1 MENFT
6 IQVSERLQLG
16 KGAANRSRKQWL
28 IPGVAYH
35 RHDTPTAVQVPF
47 KEFTLLAQ
55 KARLSQVFTFKSD
68 SALLD
73 GKVAIVKEIQQDYL
87 KGIVIHVDFQTLK
100 DDEQIS
106 VDVPIKVVGE
116 APGVKVQKGILAV
129 VTHEIS
135 VRCLPRN
142 IPSVV
147 EVDITALGLGQSIH
161 AEQLILN
168 AGVTLTDDPHK
179 TIVSVIIPRAI
190 EEEVKPSAAGALAT
204 AGAAAAPAAAG
215 AAAGAK
221 APAGKAAAGKAPA
234 GKAPSK

>member
-16 KGAANRSRKQWL
+16 KGAANRSRKQGL

-68 SALLD
+68 SPLLD

-106 VDVPIKVVGE
+106 VDVPIKIVGD

-135 VRCLPRN
+135 VRCFPRN

-161 AEQLILN
+161 AEQLILG
-168 AGVTLTDDPHK
+168 AGVTLTDDPQK

-190 EEEVKPSAAGALAT
+190 EEEAKPSAAGALAT

>member
-16 KGAANRSRKQWL
+16 KGAANRSRKQGL

-68 SALLD
+68 SPLLD

-106 VDVPIKVVGE
+106 VDVPIKM
-116 APGVKVQKGILAV
+116 GILAV

-135 VRCLPRN
+135 VRCFPRN

-161 AEQLILN
+161 AEQLILS
-168 AGVTLTDDPHK
+168 AGVTLTDDPQK
-179 TIVSVIIPRAI
+179 TIVSVIIPRAL
-190 EEEVKPSAAGALAT
+190 EEEAKPGAAGALAT
-204 AGAAAAPAAAG
+204 AGAAAAPAAG
-215 AAAGAK
+215 AAAGGK